1 MICTTI
7 PLSPDGRVNLRTYI
21 HGQTQNGMRIPPR
34 SAIIVLPGGAFTML
48 SENEAEPVALT
59 FAKEGFSTF
68 VLNYSIGEDSA
79 FPNPLDDVSRA
90 IWEVRR
96 NATEWNIHPDRI
108 ALMGFS
114 AGACVAAMSATQWNT
129 PGLAERLNIPE
140 EGIKPNAAVIG
151 YGASLLSTIFD
162 SQDENLIVPTPGR
175 ITADRTPQ
183 VDVVNYV
190 NAKTAPMFIWHNR
203 YDLYVPVVNPLL
215 LANKMAELQLPF
227 ELHIYQSGRHGMSV
241 NNRLTNPS
249 GEGIDESV
257 QSWVPLC
264 VLWLEKCMSV

>member
-1 MICTTI
+1 MIHETI
-7 PLSPDGRVNLRTYI
+7 NLTPDGRVNLRTYI
-21 HGQTQNGMRIPPR
+21 QNPR
-34 SAIIVLPGGAFTML
+34 RNGERMPKRPAIIVLPGGSFTWL

-59 FAKEGFSTF
+59 FAEEGFNTF
-68 VLNYSIGEDSA
+68 VLNYSIGEDSV

-96 NATEWNIHPDRI
+96 NADEWGVHPDKI

-129 PGLAERLNIPE
+129 PGLAERLNLPK
-140 EGIKPNAAVIG
+140 EGIKPNATVIG

-162 SQDENLIVPTPGR
+162 NPDENLVVPTPGR

-183 VDVVNYV
+183 VDIVNYV
-190 NAKTAPMFIWHNR
+190 GPKTAPMFIWHNR
-203 YDLYVPVVNPLL
+203 YDQFVPVKNPLL
-215 LANKMAELQLPF
+215 LADKMQEHRLPF

-241 NNRLTNPS
+241 NNRLTNPT

-257 QSWVPLC
+257 RSWVRLC
-264 VLWLEKCMSV
+264 VLWLENCFAA